1 MQNICIEKMVD
12 TDIIYSDQVIVA
24 LRRIMRAID
33 LHSRRLVQDYSL
45 TGPQL
50 LLLQSIMRKEEMSLG
65 ELAKTASLSNATVT
79 GIIDRLERRG
89 LVQRRRGSKDRR
101 QVFVRGTESARKILE
116 NAPPL
121 LQEKFLAE
129 FSNLDE
135 SEKNRILDSLNK
147 IALMMGADK
156 LDASPFLSSHPLEAS
171 EITIVD
177 KHNDPDQGNGSKKEG
192 T

>member
-12 TDIIYSDQVIVA
+12 TDIKYSDQVIVA

-50 LLLQSIMRKEEMSLG
+50 LLLQSIMRKEGMSLG

-89 LVQRRRGSKDRR
+89 LVERRRGSKDRR

-135 SEKNRILDSLNK
+135 GEKNLILDSLNR

-177 KHNDPDQGNGSKKEG
+177 KQNDPDHEIG
-192 T
+192 

>member
-1 MQNICIEKMVD
+1 MVD
-12 TDIIYSDQVIVA
+12 TEIKYSDQVIVA

-50 LLLQSIMRKEEMSLG
+50 LLLQSIMKNRETSLG

-89 LVQRRRGSKDRR
+89 LVERRRGSRDRR

-135 SEKNRILDSLNK
+135 SEKTQILNSLNR

-171 EITIVD
+171 EITVID
-177 KHNDPDQGNGSKKEG
+177 EQNDPDEGNGSAKEG
-192 T
+192 N